1 MKKIAVILL
10 CSIIA
15 ISVSTAGVVF
25 TPVANST
32 ALAATANNNFET
44 YLYFVDPNHRI
55 ASGATVN
62 KQVGV
67 FFTKYNTK
75 TLIVAKNTQ
84 GPAINYSITNDRVEF
99 PIINSATYTVV
110 VASTDLFSTQQEIF
124 EFTYDTENPSIFGY
138 TSRTAI
144 QSGEVI
150 IGNVITVEAHDNLRG
165 VQLFVAMGKGDPALC
180 SGVTYKI
187 TTDGTYTFYAVDK
200 AGNYS
205 DDFTITYFSTAP
217 SEPDIDPDEPDKPV
231 EPVEPNMPSTQ
242 DEGQDGSEKSNGG
255 IIAVAVIAALAV
267 IVAITIIV
275 IKKARENKIVAAD

>member
-10 CSIIA
+10 GSIIA

-62 KQVGV
+62 KQVGL

-99 PIINSATYTVV
+99 PIVNSATYTVV

-165 VQLFVAMGKGDPALC
+165 LQLFVAMGKGDPALC

-200 AGNYS
+200 AGNNS
-205 DDFTITYFSTAP
+205 EDFTVTYYSTAP
-217 SEPDIDPDEPDKPV
+217 PEPEPEPNEPEPNEPAEPDIPPA
-231 EPVEPNMPSTQ
+231 Q
-242 DEGQDGSEKSNGG
+242 DEEREESEKSNGG

>member
-10 CSIIA
+10 GSIIA

-62 KQVGV
+62 KQVGL

-99 PIINSATYTVV
+99 PIVNSATYTVV

-165 VQLFVAMGKGDPALC
+165 LQLFVAMGKGDPALC

-205 DDFTITYFSTAP
+205 DDFTVTYFSTAP
-217 SEPDIDPDEPDKPV
+217 SEPEPEPNEPEPNEPAEPDIP
-231 EPVEPNMPSTQ
+231 PAQ
-242 DEGQDGSEKSNGG
+242 DEEREESEKSNGG
-255 IIAVAVIAALAV
+255 IIAVAVIAAIAV
-267 IVAITIIV
+267 VAAITIIV
-275 IKKARENKIVAAD
+275 IKKVRENKIVAND